1 MSLIILRE
9 SANTDRMHVSFT
21 NQDFEI
27 LVTGYSK
34 SLDMSP
40 LDSDVVLQARGQI
53 FMALALVSGPMALA
67 LRVKAL
73 VLALR
78 LCLDYTTG

>member
-40 LDSDVVLQARGQI
+40 LDSDVVLEARPWPRAK
-53 FMALALVSGPMALA
+53 FLWPWPWPRDLWPWP
-67 LRVKAL
+67 
-73 VLALR
+73 
-78 LCLDYTTG
+78 